1 MTDGV
6 LYEFEVRRI
15 AVEELRDLDTYVVG
29 IAENADGSGDA
40 LLLQT
45 ALTVI
50 TEQDRALDMD
60 TYCISTAWGA
70 TVCGGVTACALQ
82 DDLLTLEFDPP
93 TAETLGISQ
102 ECRFH
107 LRVDQGR
114 IEELKQGLRTVL
126 ATGHPAIHVQL

>member
-1 MTDGV
+1 MTNDVPG
-6 LYEFEVRRI
+6 EFEVRRI
-15 AVEELRDLDTYVVG
+15 AVEELHELDTYVVG

-45 ALTVI
+45 ALTAS

-60 TYCISTAWGA
+60 TYCVSTAWGA
-70 TVCGGVTACALQ
+70 TVYGGVRACVLQ

-107 LRVDQGR
+107 LRVDQDR
-114 IEELKQGLRTVL
+114 IEQLKQGLRTVF
-126 ATGHPAIHVQL
+126 ATGHPSIHVQL